1 MEYPEFEQWLDGEY
15 ARLERLEEFLDR
27 EISEK
32 TRKPLKEYYS
42 RTFLGQIQIV
52 EITCGR
58 IYALNSAGKPIG
70 VIATHPEVCLE
81 LKETDK
87 LDVKLGWRHNFWH
100 FLRVDS
106 IQYGSPDEDLANQHH
121 KREKFLELN
130 SEFRQ

>member
-1 MEYPEFEQWLDGEY
+1 MEYQKFEQWLDGEL
-15 ARLERLEEFLDR
+15 ARLEQLGTFLDR
-27 EISEK
+27 EISVK
-32 TRKPLKEYYS
+32 SRRPLKEYYS

-58 IYALNSAGKPIG
+58 IYALNSVGKPIG
-70 VIATHPEVCLE
+70 VIAAHPEVCLE

-87 LDVKLGWRHNFWH
+87 LDVKLGWRNNFWH

-106 IQYGSPDEDLANQHH
+106 IDYASPEEDLANQQR

-130 SEFRQ
+130 PEFRE